1 MLNKLKTTTALVG
14 ALSIAA
20 TASYAETKI
29 TGDIEQTYT
38 SHSQDLAANK
48 ANGTGGFG
56 HETNIAMSSS
66 KQLDNGLTAKFGY
79 TLEQNGRAG
88 ATSDSKYLELG
99 TGNFFVAVGEDFGD
113 NLQSSVL
120 PFVSDNFETI
130 GGSSGAGLNFDSH
143 GSSITAVAGAASTT
157 TLNVHEYAHIATGFK
172 FEGGQATFRY
182 APNVSAGADDS
193 TINSTSAGGL
203 TNTSSQSAT
212 EFLVSGKF
220 EGVGYRV
227 GKMQADKDHSGST
240 GSKPDYTVYGLSYTM
255 NGFTAAAERRNTDN
269 GSTDATAETK
279 ATQYG
284 VAYAADNFSIG
295 AYMLKNDRDATALE
309 EEAKMIQVGYN
320 MGGLGFEVS
329 YMQIEDAGFASGA
342 DADVWQIRTVQKF

>member
-29 TGDIEQTYT
+29 TGDIEQTYI

-48 ANGTGGFG
+48 VDGTGGFG
-56 HETNIAMSSS
+56 HETNIGMSSS
-66 KQLDNGLTAKFGY
+66 KELDNGLTAKFGY
-79 TLEQNGRAG
+79 TLEQNGRGG
-88 ATSDSKYLELG
+88 ATSDTKYLELS

-113 NLQSSVL
+113 NLQSTVL

-130 GGSSGAGLNFDSH
+130 GGSSGAGLSFDSH
-143 GSSITAVAGAASTT
+143 GSTITSVQASGTT
-157 TLNVHEYAHIATGFK
+157 NLNVHEYSHIAAGFK

-182 APNVSAGADDS
+182 APNISAGADDS
-193 TINSTSAGGL
+193 NTGGAALSNS
-203 TNTSSQSAT
+203 SSQSAT

-220 EGVGYRV
+220 EGVGYRL
-227 GKMQADKDHSGST
+227 GKMQADKDHSGT
-240 GSKPDYTVYGLSYTM
+240 AGSKPDYTVYGLSYTM

-269 GSTDATAETK
+269 GSTAATAESK

-284 VAYAADNFSIG
+284 VAYAADNFSVG
-295 AYMLKNDRDATALE
+295 AYMLKNDRDATTTE
-309 EEAKMIQVGYN
+309 EEAKMIQIGYN
-320 MGGLGFEVS
+320 MGGLGFDVS
-329 YMQIEDAGFASGA
+329 YMQIENAGFTSGA